1 MTKRSKTTLFG
12 LLALIAAFGLILTG
26 CPDPNSETKTEWQ
39 DKPSVQVSEVSFT
52 DGDGAGASTLLALEI
67 VVSLPS
73 GASWDDTVIGGLTG
87 ADFDAAFTVD
97 YHGNAAAETAVDTLI
112 GTDDITAAAEGQ
124 NLTITISKTATY
136 TTTYA
141 SKISVGIN
149 SAAGIAALI
158 ADNPELTLNTHA
170 KAWNTDKALISVEEV
185 SFADGTDALKGYV
198 EVKLKR
204 SKGAWTGTTAANVAS
219 FLAITKTGTT
229 DPTTNTAPPADPV
242 IAGDTLTYTLVKS
255 ATGATTYGNVTATL
269 SAANIATWAA
279 TAILDSEHDALTAAV
294 VTLSDVKS
302 QGTASYKAITGLTAT
317 SRYVFKD
324 GDGVWYKVN
333 ADGTFDT
340 IGATLTAAAIG
351 AVETAT
357 ATRVIGLSATGS
369 YDVYEYTA
377 SDSTPLN
384 VPAGTKNK
392 MVYLSNDGK
401 VSIGAGTINALTLI
415 IILDSAIDTLSGI
428 TDGTDEPAAN
438 DAITTADGKTWT
450 VGNNTSDG
458 ATYTGGSSTLTIG
471 QHYITITG
479 GSGTTFGLSRA

>member
-1 MTKRSKTTLFG
+1 MTKRSKITLFG

-185 SFADGTDALKGYV
+185 SFADGTEALKGSL
-198 EVKLKR
+198 EIKLKR
-204 SKGAWTGTTAANVAS
+204 SKGAWTGTTASQVAGI
-219 FLAITKTGTT
+219 LTIAKTGST
-229 DPTTNTAPPADPV
+229 DPTTATAAAADPV

-255 ATGATTYGNVTATL
+255 AVGATVYGDVTATL
-269 SAANIATWAA
+269 SAAAVAALDA
-279 TAILDSEHDALTAAV
+279 TATVDSEKKALTAAV
-294 VTLSDVKS
+294 VAFSDVKS

-324 GDGVWYKVN
+324 GDGVWYKVKT
-333 ADGTFDT
+333 DGTFDT

-357 ATRVIGLSATGS
+357 ATRVTGLSATGS
-369 YDVYEYTA
+369 YDVYEYTT
-377 SDSTPLN
+377 SGDPL
-384 VPAGTKNK
+384 VLAGTKNR
-392 MVYLSNDGK
+392 MVYLTADGDIT
-401 VSIGAGTINALTLI
+401 VASGAIAGITVYVIV
-415 IILDSAIDTLSGI
+415 DSAIDVASDLAAGGAT
-428 TDGTDEPAAN
+428 PAEN
-438 DAITTADGKTWT
+438 KFIQTGGKKWTFATNGSYTVTSMVVTYT
-450 VGNNTSDG
+450 VGNGFFTITNGQAGSVFKITRG
-458 ATYTGGSSTLTIG
+458 AT
-471 QHYITITG
+471 
-479 GSGTTFGLSRA
+479 A